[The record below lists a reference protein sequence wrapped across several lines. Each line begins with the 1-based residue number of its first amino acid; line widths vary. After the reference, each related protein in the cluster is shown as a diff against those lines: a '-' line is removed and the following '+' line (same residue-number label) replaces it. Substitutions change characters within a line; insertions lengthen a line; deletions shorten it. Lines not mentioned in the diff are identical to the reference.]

1 MNFLSTSQ
9 LASHLGVHPQ
19 TIRRWCKSN
28 QLTEHHRT
36 NGNHRRFSL
45 PKQTDGQT
53 VGYVRVSS
61 HDQKTDLDTQK
72 QALIEKAKQKNIDI
86 DHTIQDIGSGMNYK
100 KKGFSKLLADLLSG
114 KIKHLII
121 MHKDRLLRFG
131 SEIIFAICNAFHIQI
146 TILEPSPA
154 KSPVELLCLDLIE
167 IMTVFSSKIYGTI
180 SFQ

>member
-1 MNFLSTSQ
+1 
-9 LASHLGVHPQ
+9 
-19 TIRRWCKSN
+19 
-28 QLTEHHRT
+28 
-36 NGNHRRFSL
+36 
-45 PKQTDGQT
+45 
-53 VGYVRVSS
+53 
-61 HDQKTDLDTQK
+61 
-72 QALIEKAKQKNIDI
+72 
-86 DHTIQDIGSGMNYK
+86 MNYK

-167 IMTVFSSKIYGTI
+167 IMTVFSSKIYGMRSHSNKNSLI
-180 SFQ
+180 AQL